1 MTMEKRGVI
10 DENTPSGTCCGGKA
24 ACGSTGEVGEAGIP
38 DNQMLLKFGQSSEPS
53 TEKEADD
60 MESSS
65 MADAIDA
72 VVEETDKDAK

>member
-10 DENTPSGTCCGGKA
+10 NDNTPSGTCCGGKEG
-24 ACGSTGEVGEAGIP
+24 CGSVGATGARGE
-38 DNQMLLKFGQSSEPS
+38 NQPLLKFGESIEPD

-65 MADAIDA
+65 MTDAIDA
-72 VVEETDKDAK
+72 VVEETDKGDE

>member
-10 DENTPSGTCCGGKA
+10 NDNTPPGTCCGGKA
-24 ACGSTGEVGEAGIP
+24 GCGDAGAMGEAGIP
-38 DNQMLLKFGQSSEPS
+38 DKQMLLKFGQCAEPT

-65 MADAIDA
+65 MTDAIDA
-72 VVEETDKDAK
+72 VVEETDKDGE